1 MSMNPTGGNGDV
13 PSRTGRLAG
22 FAAPLLAVALLVA
35 GAVLLSLPVRQENF
49 GWFAYAPLSQ
59 QTFAGQGL
67 LIMDAEKWTGVGL
80 LGAGLLLLAFWSGY
94 RTGRQPRPQSR
105 RTGDGPPGEG
115 PSADRPPVA
124 G

>member
-1 MSMNPTGGNGDV
+1 GTM
-13 PSRTGRLAG
+13 AG

-35 GAVLLSLPVRQENF
+35 GGVLLSLPVRQENF

-67 LIMDAEKWTGVGL
+67 LVMDAEKWAGVGL
-80 LGAGLLLLAFWSGY
+80 LGAGLLMLAFWSGY
-94 RTGRQPRPQSR
+94 RTGRRSRPQSR
-105 RTGDGPPGEG
+105 RTGEGPPGEGPPGEG